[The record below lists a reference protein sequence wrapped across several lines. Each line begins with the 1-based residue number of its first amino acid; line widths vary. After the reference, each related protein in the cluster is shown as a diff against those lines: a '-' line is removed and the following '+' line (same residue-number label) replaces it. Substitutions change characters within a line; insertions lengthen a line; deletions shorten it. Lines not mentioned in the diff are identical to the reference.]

1 MSSLKGKHILLGVT
15 GSIAAYKSAMLVRLL
30 VKEGAEVKVIM
41 TEMAKQFITPLTMAT
56 LSKNPILVEF
66 YNPEN
71 GDWNSH
77 VSLGLWADIFL
88 IAPATANTLSKMATG
103 VADNLL
109 LTTYLSSRCPVVV
122 APAMDLDMYRH
133 QATQHSLSLLKERGV
148 WVSEPESGELASGLE
163 GKGRMAEP
171 AEIVS
176 YVKYVL
182 GANGS
187 LKGRRVLI
195 TAGPTREDI
204 DPVRYITNHS
214 SGKMAYAIA
223 ESLACRG
230 AEVEVVSGPVSLGI
244 SMPNVSVRSV
254 TSAGQM
260 YEQVISSYT
269 ENRPDITVLCAA
281 VSDFTPA
288 VKADKKIKREGDN
301 MVLTLSPTQDIA
313 ASVGKIK
320 REGSILVGFALET
333 DNEMTNAQGK
343 LERKNLDM
351 IVLNSLQDKGAG
363 FAVDTNKISI
373 IFRDGETLEY
383 PLKSKGEVA
392 EDIAD
397 NIEKLLECSGN

>member
-15 GSIAAYKSAMLVRLL
+15 GSIAAYKAALLVRLL

-77 VSLGLWADIFL
+77 VSLGLWADMYL
-88 IAPATANTLSKMATG
+88 IAPATANTLSKMSTG

-109 LTTYLSSRCPVVV
+109 LTTYLSARCPVVV

-133 QATQHSLSLLKERGV
+133 AATQLSLSTLKERGV

-176 YVKYVL
+176 YVKYVF
-182 GANGS
+182 GATGS
-187 LKGRRVLI
+187 MVGRKVLI

-230 AEVEVVSGPVSLGI
+230 AEVEIVSGPTAQRL
-244 SMPNVSVRSV
+244 SMPNITISNVI
-254 TSAGQM
+254 SASDM
-260 YEQVISSYT
+260 YERVMKSYQ

-281 VSDFTPA
+281 VSDFTPSE
-288 VKADKKIKREGDN
+288 KADKKIKREKDD
-301 MVLTLSPTQDIA
+301 MILSLKPTQDIA

-320 REGSILVGFALET
+320 REGSLHVGFALET
-333 DNEMTNAQGK
+333 DNEFDNAQGK

-351 IVLNSLQDKGAG
+351 IVLNSLQDPGAG
-363 FAVDTNKISI
+363 FAVDTNKVSI
-373 IFRDGETLEY
+373 IFRGGETLEY
-383 PLKSKGEVA
+383 PLKSKSQVA
-392 EDIAD
+392 DDIVD

>member
-15 GSIAAYKSAMLVRLL
+15 GSIAAYKAALLVRLL

-77 VSLGLWADIFL
+77 VSLGLWADMYL
-88 IAPATANTLSKMATG
+88 IAPATANTLSKMSTG

-109 LTTYLSSRCPVVV
+109 LTTYLSARCPVVV

-133 QATQHSLSLLKERGV
+133 AATQLSLSTLKERGV

-176 YVKYVL
+176 YVKYVF
-182 GANGS
+182 GATGS
-187 LKGRRVLI
+187 MVGRKVLI

-230 AEVEVVSGPVSLGI
+230 AEVEIVSGPTAQRL
-244 SMPNVSVRSV
+244 SMPNITISNVI
-254 TSAGQM
+254 SASDM
-260 YEQVISSYT
+260 YERVMKSYQ

-281 VSDFTPA
+281 VSDFTPTE
-288 VKADKKIKREGDN
+288 KADKKIKREKDD
-301 MVLTLSPTQDIA
+301 MILSLKPTQDIA

-320 REGSILVGFALET
+320 REGSLLVGFALET
-333 DNEMTNAQGK
+333 DNEFDNAQGK

-351 IVLNSLQDKGAG
+351 IVLNSLQDPGAG
-363 FAVDTNKISI
+363 FAVDTNKVSI
-373 IFRDGETLEY
+373 IFRGGETLEY
-383 PLKSKGEVA
+383 PLKSKSQVA
-392 EDIAD
+392 DDIVD

>member
-15 GSIAAYKSAMLVRLL
+15 GSIAAYKAALLVRLL

-77 VSLGLWADIFL
+77 VSLGLWADMYL
-88 IAPATANTLSKMATG
+88 IAPATANTLSKMSTG

-109 LTTYLSSRCPVVV
+109 LTTYLSARCPVVV

-133 QATQHSLSLLKERGV
+133 PATQLSLSTLKERGV

-176 YVKYVL
+176 YIKYVF
-182 GANGS
+182 GACGK
-187 LKGRRVLI
+187 LKGRKVLI

-230 AEVEVVSGPVSLGI
+230 AEVEIVSGPTAQRL
-244 SMPNVSVRSV
+244 SMPNITISNVI
-254 TSAGQM
+254 SASDM
-260 YEQVISSYT
+260 YERVMKSYQ

-281 VSDFTPA
+281 VSDFTPSE
-288 VKADKKIKREGDN
+288 KADKKIKREKDD
-301 MVLTLSPTQDIA
+301 MILSLKPTEDIA

-320 REGSILVGFALET
+320 REGSLLVGFALET
-333 DNEMTNAQGK
+333 DNEFDNAQGK

-351 IVLNSLQDKGAG
+351 IVLNSLQDPGAG
-363 FAVDTNKISI
+363 FAVDTNKVSI
-373 IFRDGETLEY
+373 IFRGGETLEY
-383 PLKSKGEVA
+383 PLKSKSQVA
-392 EDIAD
+392 DDIVD

>member
-1 MSSLKGKHILLGVT
+1 MSLKGKHILLGVT

-77 VSLGLWADIFL
+77 VSLGLWADMFL
-88 IAPATANTLSKMATG
+88 IAPATANTLSKMSAG
-103 VADNLL
+103 IADNLL
-109 LTTYLSSRCPVVV
+109 LTTYLSARCPVVV

-133 QATQHSLSLLKERGV
+133 PATQNSLKLLKETGV

-171 AEIVS
+171 SEIVS
-176 YVKYVL
+176 FVKYVL
-182 GANGS
+182 GVNGS
-187 LKGRRVLI
+187 MKGRKVLI

-214 SGKMAYAIA
+214 SGKMAYALA

-230 AEVEVVSGPVSLGI
+230 AEVEIVSGPTSLDI
-244 SMPNVSVRSV
+244 SMPNVTVSRVL
-254 TSAGQM
+254 SAGDM
-260 YEQVISSYT
+260 YEKVLTSYQDAK
-269 ENRPDITVLCAA
+269 PDITILCAA
-281 VSDFTPA
+281 VSDFTPSA
-288 VKADKKIKREGDN
+288 KADRKIKRVGDE
-301 MVLTLSPTQDIA
+301 MTLTLKATQDIA
-313 ASVGKIK
+313 AAVGSVK
-320 REGSILVGFALET
+320 REGSVLVGFALET
-333 DNEMTNAQGK
+333 DNELSNAQGK

-363 FAVDTNKISI
+363 FAVDTNKVSI
-373 IFRDGETLEY
+373 IFRGGSVVEY
-383 PLKSKGEVA
+383 PLKSKAEVA
-392 EDIAD
+392 GDIVD
-397 NIEKLLECSGN
+397 NIEKLLECSEN